1 MDKDRSEGKGDRVTG
16 SIEEGVEGYQKSTA
30 GGRGHAGEDG
40 GASCLVVSLADIY
53 LYALPILA
61 FQTKVTGCGG
71 FIIKAAAAY

>member
-40 GASCLVVSLADIY
+40 GQAVWS
-53 LYALPILA
+53 
-61 FQTKVTGCGG
+61 
-71 FIIKAAAAY
+71 